1 MLLDRASALVMPQQQ
16 QQQQQQRQ
24 QQPALMRPAEL
35 ANLMYCTT
43 KLGHTRPALLAA
55 AAAALTDDLY
65 ACSNV
70 ELFR

>member
-16 QQQQQQRQ
+16 QQQQQQ
-24 QQPALMRPAEL
+24 PGVPLMRPAEL

-43 KLGHTRPALLAA
+43 KLGHTRHALLAA
-55 AAAALTDDLY
+55 AAAALTDYLY

>member
-1 MLLDRASALVMPQQQ
+1 MPQKQQQ
-16 QQQQQQRQ
+16 QQQQSSDAGFS
-24 QQPALMRPAEL
+24 PGVPLMRL
-35 ANLMYCTT
+35 AQLASLVYCTT

-55 AAAALTDDLY
+55 AAVALTDDLY

>member
-1 MLLDRASALVMPQQQ
+1 MLLDRAAALVMPQQQ
-16 QQQQQQRQ
+16 QQQQQQ
-24 QQPALMRPAEL
+24 QPRVPLMRPAEL